1 MYLNTEKVTC
11 AFNILYLFC
20 RADYLK
26 NRLQKDHLQLQ
37 LFKPSLRSVSEIV
50 YVGDLSAFEYFASET
65 DTDSETDTWFG
76 LVWSFNLSLGL
87 FLYDDY
93 SDTEYWLRADQSFNV
108 KLQTGSHRH
117 KIPNFKVFRIDLAED
132 RTCDLADLP
141 TASRTLN
148 LLATAA
154 IETDTWEFDH
164 LGHWPIIWSR
174 WDCFTKQGWFCGM

>member
-1 MYLNTEKVTC
+1 MYPNTEKVTC
-11 AFNILYLFC
+11 AFNIPYLFC

-50 YVGDLSAFEYFASET
+50 YVDDLSAFEYFASET

-93 SDTEYWLRADQSFNV
+93 SDTEY
-108 KLQTGSHRH
+108 
-117 KIPNFKVFRIDLAED
+117 
-132 RTCDLADLP
+132 
-141 TASRTLN
+141 
-148 LLATAA
+148 
-154 IETDTWEFDH
+154 
-164 LGHWPIIWSR
+164 
-174 WDCFTKQGWFCGM
+174 